1 MKRKKEAGLEEM
13 VSEIDD
19 ALSRGS
25 NIELGSHACDILVLR
40 SLREIMARL
49 LRMRE
54 Q

>member
-1 MKRKKEAGLEEM
+1 MKRKKEAGLEEL
-13 VSEIDD
+13 VTEIDD
-19 ALSRGS
+19 VLSRGS
-25 NIELGSHACDILVLR
+25 NVELGSHTCDMLILR